1 MTPSSAPIDRLR
13 LVLPSDYD
21 SLDRIVDESDAFMA
35 THSTDDEF
43 NHRVVLLTSEAA
55 TNAIEHGN
63 RLEEDKTI
71 ELDLAVYPDRV
82 DVSVLDQ
89 GSGFNRD
96 AVSDPLEKEN
106 LLNEGGRGLFLIE
119 SLADEVH
126 FEMDGRRIRMS
137 LRRPE

>member
-1 MTPSSAPIDRLR
+1 MTSPSNPIDRLR

>member
-1 MTPSSAPIDRLR
+1 MKSDPTMPEQLR
-13 LVLPSDYD
+13 LVLPSDYE
-21 SLDRIVDESDAFMA
+21 SLDRLVEESDAFMA
-35 THSTDDEF
+35 AHSADEDF

-63 RLEEDKTI
+63 RMDPGKTI
-71 ELDLAVYPDRV
+71 EVELQVFPERV

-89 GSGFNRD
+89 GSGFD
-96 AVSDPLEKEN
+96 QSTVADPLDEAN

-126 FEMDGRRIRMS
+126 FELDGRRIRIT
-137 LRRPE
+137 LRRPT

>member
-1 MTPSSAPIDRLR
+1 MTPSPDPLDRLR

-35 THSTDDEF
+35 AHSTDDEF

-82 DVSVLDQ
+82 DVTVLDQ
-89 GSGFNRD
+89 GSGFDRS
-96 AVSDPLEKEN
+96 AVADPLEEDN
-106 LLNEGGRGLFLIE
+106 LLSDGGRGLFLIE